1 MSVMSELYLDIEDQL
16 LERVKPAQIAENLG
30 IPISMV
36 YEVQEELMLFP
47 RVEVDYA

>member
-16 LERVKPAQIAENLG
+16 LERVAPAQIAKNLG
-30 IPISMV
+30 VPISMV

>member
-1 MSVMSELYLDIEDQL
+1 MSVMSELYLDIEDRL
-16 LERVKPAQIAENLG
+16 LERVVPAQIAKILG
-30 IPISMV
+30 IPVSMV